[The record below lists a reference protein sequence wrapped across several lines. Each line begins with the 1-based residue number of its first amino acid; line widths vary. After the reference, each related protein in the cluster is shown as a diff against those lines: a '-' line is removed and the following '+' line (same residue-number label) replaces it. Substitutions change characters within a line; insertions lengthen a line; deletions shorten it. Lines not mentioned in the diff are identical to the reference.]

1 MSEVKR
7 YDHWVAHA
15 DSDDPESYMG
25 ESQSGDWVSHSD
37 YAALQQ
43 KLDAVLAENAK
54 LMSGFSFFMYSDESG
69 FETYKTETEAIAA
82 ANEMI
87 GCCREDAESDGWP
100 EETETIRWGVIRQ
113 QAVECNYQKASKEN
127 GWMGWCDYKLS
138 PETPAT
144 DAILNEVRAKAL
156 IKFAEEADRKA
167 EAFDTSARESDD
179 FNEDQRFRYVA
190 AMFRGFAKQLRAGS
204 TEGGV

>member
-1 MSEVKR
+1 MSEGLT
-7 YDHWVAHA
+7 
-15 DSDDPESYMG
+15 P
-25 ESQSGDWVSHSD
+25 SQLAEKNALLVTEN
-37 YAALQQ
+37 AALQQ

-87 GCCREDAESDGWP
+87 GCCREDAASDGWP
-100 EETETIRWGVIRQ
+100 EETETIRWGIILQ
-113 QAVECNYQKASKEN
+113 QAVEYDYQKASKEN

-144 DAILNEVRAKAL
+144 DAILNEVRAQAISNAL
-156 IKFAEEADRKA
+156 VSCSACCDTDCVMDALDISYEDAELRSNGAIELHDGL
-167 EAFDTSARESDD
+167 
-179 FNEDQRFRYVA
+179 A
-190 AMFRGFAKQLRAGS
+190 AIAAQLCATKDG
-204 TEGGV
+204 E